1 MESGIVI
8 RRGAPDDS
16 RVCHQVLHASITGF
30 EAEHGTPLKGTEEEW
45 WDDIGPYFHHLAE
58 DAAEWWVAEERE
70 SGALIGF
77 ARSIDSGG
85 LFELTEFFV
94 QPGHQGRGIG
104 RELLDRAFP
113 ANRGST
119 RAIIATRDVRALA
132 RYYATG
138 MVARFPILGMSG
150 TTNAA
155 AAPRD
160 MTVGSVDGEADVAAI
175 RSIDRSLLGFERTPA
190 TWRCLIE
197 NREAYLYRR
206 GDTAIG
212 FAFMSAGGSG
222 PIGALDTA
230 DLPGILLH
238 VEDRALAIGM
248 NRLSL
253 EVPAPN
259 EVATRHLLSRGFRF
273 EPFVSFL
280 LSDRP
285 FGQFDRFIGFSPPL
299 FL

>member
-1 MESGIVI
+1 MEPHIVI
-8 RRGAPDDS
+8 RRGGPDDS
-16 RVCHQVLHASITGF
+16 RHCHEVLFASITGF

-45 WDDIGPYFHHLAE
+45 WADIQPYFEHLAE
-58 DAAEWWVAEERE
+58 DAAEWWIAEEQE
-70 SGALIGF
+70 TGSLLGF

-94 QPGHQGRGIG
+94 RPGHQGRGLG

-150 TTNAA
+150 ATNAA
-155 AAPRD
+155 DAPGD
-160 MTVGSVDGEADVAAI
+160 MSVRRVDGEADIAAL
-175 RSIDRSLLGFERTPA
+175 RSIDRSLLGFERTGA
-190 TWRCLIE
+190 AWRCLIE
-197 NREAYLYRR
+197 NREAYLYHR

-212 FAFMSAGGSG
+212 FALMSAGGSG
-222 PIGALDTA
+222 PIAALDPA
-230 DLPGILLH
+230 DMPGILLH
-238 VEDRALAIGM
+238 VEGRAQAIGM
-248 NRLSL
+248 KRLSF

-259 EVATRHLLSRGFRF
+259 EAATRHLLSRGFRF
-273 EPFVSFL
+273 DPFVSFL